1 MRSKAKFLL
10 HDVTHQRELFLKKKG
25 LAEERSKIIH
35 KDMKPLNRKNYGSI
49 PHLSNSKLGIGD
61 HFIEKGQERI
71 LTEKVRD
78 RHDEVLVFEKYDGS
92 NVGIGKIDNKIIA
105 LTRSGYAAKTSPY
118 KQHHLFSDWVYKN
131 VMKWMDLLENGERI
145 TGEWLAQAHGLKYNI
160 EVDPIVFFDHFN
172 ADNQRSQ
179 FDYLGELAI
188 IYGLQ
193 LPRMLHRG
201 KAIRVEDAKPILN
214 LKTDKIWSNEN
225 PEGMVYRVERKGKV
239 DFLAKWVRSDF
250 EAGKYIIDKDEK
262 ELIWNI

>member
-1 MRSKAKFLL
+1 
-10 HDVTHQRELFLKKKG
+10 
-25 LAEERSKIIH
+25 
-35 KDMKPLNRKNYGSI
+35 MKPLNRKNYGSI
-49 PHLSNSKLGIGD
+49 PHLSNSKLGTGD

-92 NVGIGKIDNKIIA
+92 NVGIGKIDNRIVA
-105 LTRSGYAAKTSPY
+105 LTRSGYTAKTSPY

-131 VMKWMDLLENGERI
+131 VMKWMDILENGERI
-145 TGEWLAQAHGLKYNI
+145 TGEWLVQAHGLKYNI
-160 EVDPIVFFDHFN
+160 NVEPIVFFDHFN
-172 ADNQRSQ
+172 TENQRSQ

-188 IYGLQ
+188 MHGLQ

-201 KAIRVEDAKPILN
+201 RAIKTEDLIPTLN
-214 LKTDKIWSNEN
+214 LKTDGIWAKEN

-250 EAGKYIIDKDEK
+250 EAGKYIIDKQEN
-262 ELIWNI
+262 ELIWNV

>member
-1 MRSKAKFLL
+1 MR
-10 HDVTHQRELFLKKKG
+10 
-25 LAEERSKIIH
+25 
-35 KDMKPLNRKNYGSI
+35 PLNRKNYGSI
-49 PHLSNSKLGIGD
+49 PHLSTSKLGTGD

-78 RHDEVLVFEKYDGS
+78 KHDEVLVFEKYDGS
-92 NVGIGKIDNKIIA
+92 NVGIGKIDNRIVA
-105 LTRSGYAAKTSPY
+105 LTRSGYTAKTSPY

-131 VMKWMDLLENGERI
+131 IIKWMDILENGERI

-160 EVDPIVFFDHFN
+160 EVEPIVFFDHFN
-172 ADNQRSQ
+172 SENQRSQ

-188 IYGLQ
+188 MYGLQ

-201 KAIRVEDAKPILN
+201 KAIATNELLPTLN
-214 LKTDKIWSNEN
+214 TGTEGICSIEK

-250 EAGKYIIDKDEK
+250 EAGKYIIDREES
-262 ELIWNI
+262 ELIWNV

>member
-1 MRSKAKFLL
+1 MR
-10 HDVTHQRELFLKKKG
+10 
-25 LAEERSKIIH
+25 
-35 KDMKPLNRKNYGSI
+35 PLNRKNYGSI
-49 PHLSNSKLGIGD
+49 PHLSTSKLGTGD

-78 RHDEVLVFEKYDGS
+78 KHDEVLVFEKYDGS
-92 NVGIGKIDNKIIA
+92 NVGIGKIDNRIVA
-105 LTRSGYAAKTSPY
+105 LTRSGYTAKTSPY

-131 VMKWMDLLENGERI
+131 VIKWMDILENGERI

-160 EVDPIVFFDHFN
+160 EVEPIVFFDHFN
-172 ADNQRSQ
+172 SENQRSQ

-188 IYGLQ
+188 MYGLQ

-201 KAIRVEDAKPILN
+201 KAIATNELLPTLN
-214 LKTDKIWSNEN
+214 TGTEGICSIEK

-250 EAGKYIIDKDEK
+250 EAGKYIIDREES
-262 ELIWNI
+262 ELIWNV